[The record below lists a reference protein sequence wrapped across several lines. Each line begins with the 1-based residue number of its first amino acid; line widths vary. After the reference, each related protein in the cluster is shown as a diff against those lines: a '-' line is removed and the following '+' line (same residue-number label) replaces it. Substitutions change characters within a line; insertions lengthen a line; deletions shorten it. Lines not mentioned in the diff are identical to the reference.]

1 MSWAD
6 VQGQPLPLQLLQAH
20 LRQGRLAPAYL
31 FAGPE
36 GVGKRLTALELAKA
50 LNCEQPDPSTK
61 AQGRPEQGEAASRDE
76 GPCDRCPPCQRIIRR
91 IHPDVHLLE
100 PKGALDLIH
109 LEEAH
114 QALERIALRPFMG
127 RTQVVII
134 DGADRLTE
142 EAANGLLKSL
152 EEPPAHARF
161 LLLTSQPGNCLPT
174 IVSRCQLIRFQRL
187 PSPVIAQL
195 LLCRQ
200 ACDAPTAEAVSRLA
214 QGSGERAVE
223 LAGQWRAWQEIT
235 AHLASDHPRKWLVWT
250 PPGDRRELAQWL
262 ACSIARLR
270 DAAVSAPA
278 DSDRCV
284 DAALELVE
292 YAASLQEQLVSARLV
307 GTLLRETWIALDG

>member
-1 MSWAD
+1 MAWLN
-6 VQGQPLPLQLLQAH
+6 VQGQPLPLQILQSH
-20 LRQGRLAPAYL
+20 LRQGRVAPAYL

-50 LNCEQPDPSTK
+50 LNCDQP
-61 AQGRPEQGEAASRDE
+61 E
-76 GPCDRCPPCQRIIRR
+76 GPCDRCPHCQRIIRR

-100 PKGALDLIH
+100 PTGALGLIH
-109 LEEAH
+109 LQDAH

-127 RTQVVII
+127 RAQVVII

-152 EEPPAHARF
+152 EEPPPSARF

-187 PSPVIAQL
+187 PSPVIAEL
-195 LLCRQ
+195 LLRRQ

-223 LAGQWRAWQEIT
+223 LAGRWGAWQEIT
-235 AHLASDHPRKWLVWT
+235 AHLASDRPMKWLAWN

-292 YAASLQEQLVSARLV
+292 YAGSLQEQLVSARLV
-307 GTLLRETWIALDG
+307 GTLLRETWMALDG

>member
-6 VQGQPLPLQLLQAH
+6 VQGQPLALQILQGH
-20 LRQGRLAPAYL
+20 LRQGRIAPAYL

-50 LNCEQPDPSTK
+50 LNCQQPD
-61 AQGRPEQGEAASRDE
+61 
-76 GPCDRCPPCQRIIRR
+76 GPCDQCPQCQRIIRR
-91 IHPDVHLLE
+91 MHPDVHLLE
-100 PKGALDLIH
+100 PTGALGLVH
-109 LEEAH
+109 LEDAH

-134 DGADRLTE
+134 NGADRLTE

-152 EEPPAHARF
+152 EEPPPSARF
-161 LLLTSQPGNCLPT
+161 LLLTSRPSNCLPT

-187 PSPVIAQL
+187 PSSVIAQL
-195 LLCRQ
+195 LLRHQ
-200 ACDAPTAEAVSRLA
+200 ACDAPTAEHVSRLA

-223 LAGQWRAWQEIT
+223 LAGRWEAWQEIM
-235 AHLASDHPRKWLVWT
+235 AHLGSDRPMKWLAWN
-250 PPGDRRELAQWL
+250 PPTDRRELAQWL
-262 ACSIARLR
+262 GCSIARLR
-270 DAAVSAPA
+270 DAAVNAPA
-278 DSDRCV
+278 DSGRYV

-292 YAASLQEQLVSARLV
+292 YAASLQEQLVSVRLV